1 MRGEHIVACTAAEI
15 AEKVSVIEGHEK
27 EQPSSVAQ
35 RCARIYAECNPKP
48 GLFCSRIL
56 ESVVRKVYSAIHWI
70 VMFSNFLN
78 MFSNC

>member
-1 MRGEHIVACTAAEI
+1 MFIKFVFNTLIIQVRGEHIIACSATEI

-48 GLFCSRIL
+48 GLSSFFFPNYNI
-56 ESVVRKVYSAIHWI
+56 YSGNWH
-70 VMFSNFLN
+70 
-78 MFSNC
+78 

>member
-1 MRGEHIVACTAAEI
+1 MMSYMNYFLVVQVRGEHIIACTAAEI

-48 GLFCSRIL
+48 GLSYFSRIL
-56 ESVVRKVYSAIHWI
+56 P
-70 VMFSNFLN
+70 
-78 MFSNC
+78 